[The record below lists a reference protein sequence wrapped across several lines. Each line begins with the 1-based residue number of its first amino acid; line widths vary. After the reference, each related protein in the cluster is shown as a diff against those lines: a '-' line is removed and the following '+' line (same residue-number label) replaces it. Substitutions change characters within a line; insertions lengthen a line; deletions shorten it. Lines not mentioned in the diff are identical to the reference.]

1 MQTEPTDQGLKDQL
15 GEITQVLQLSA
26 AGDEHARNTLA
37 SLVYQDLRRI
47 AANRMAGEANDSMGV
62 TGLVHEAFLR
72 LEQTVSMKFSNRRHF
87 YGAAAQ
93 AMRRILVERA
103 RYHSAQKRGQKVAGI
118 AIEELGVEIEGLSTD
133 QMLSLDQVLDALD
146 QFDAEL
152 ATLVKLKFFVGL
164 STTEIAQ
171 VMGSSVRTTE
181 RRWRAA
187 RAWLASELD

>member
-1 MQTEPTDQGLKDQL
+1 
-15 GEITQVLQLSA
+15 
-26 AGDEHARNTLA
+26 
-37 SLVYQDLRRI
+37 
-47 AANRMAGEANDSMGV
+47 
-62 TGLVHEAFLR
+62 
-72 LEQTVSMKFSNRRHF
+72 MKFSNRRHF

-103 RYHSAQKRGQKVAGI
+103 RYHSAQKRGQKVPGI
-118 AIEELGVEIEGLSTD
+118 AIEELGVAIEGLSTD